1 MDHNE
6 NVNVS
11 DYIELRKTYIYS
23 ARYKQNI
30 YICSHTKKLKGA
42 GAPFLIT
49 KILDIKHRII
59 EIIESE
65 LASTDCFLVN
75 TRSNEAGT
83 DLRFFI
89 DGKNGV
95 GIQTCARL
103 SRKVSRILDEEY
115 EEETPLRYEISSPG
129 VDQPLLDKRQ
139 YEQHIGRDLEIA
151 FGEAEIITGELTH
164 INESSVEIEVPI
176 SKKINEK
183 KTIAFDEI
191 KTCTVQISF
200 KQKKK

>member
-1 MDHNE
+1 MK
-6 NVNVS
+6 
-11 DYIELRKTYIYS
+11 RT
-23 ARYKQNI
+23 
-30 YICSHTKKLKGA
+30 
-42 GAPFLIT
+42 
-49 KILDIKHRII
+49 
-59 EIIESE
+59 
-65 LASTDCFLVN
+65 
-75 TRSNEAGT
+75 
-83 DLRFFI
+83 
-89 DGKNGV
+89 
-95 GIQTCARL
+95 
-103 SRKVSRILDEEY
+103 
-115 EEETPLRYEISSPG
+115 TPLRYEISSPG